1 MSTSID
7 ASVLARMPNN
17 IPWSHCAYVTNSFV
31 YFQFVIDY
39 RHWVE
44 DFNFIL
50 GISLHYLLLAVS
62 DLIH

>member
-1 MSTSID
+1 
-7 ASVLARMPNN
+7 MPNN